1 MPDNLSPIIKQCL
14 ECKSTFEADA
24 DDLVFCNKCNKSA
37 LADLKPGWTRN
48 QTWKLA
54 EKIFADNRRKRNAK

>member
-1 MPDNLSPIIKQCL
+1 MRRRISDTIIKQCL

-24 DDLVFCNKCNKSA
+24 NNLIICNKCNKSA
-37 LADLKPGWTRN
+37 LGAADFFIGEGSTRN

-54 EKIFADNRRKRNAK
+54 QKIIRR